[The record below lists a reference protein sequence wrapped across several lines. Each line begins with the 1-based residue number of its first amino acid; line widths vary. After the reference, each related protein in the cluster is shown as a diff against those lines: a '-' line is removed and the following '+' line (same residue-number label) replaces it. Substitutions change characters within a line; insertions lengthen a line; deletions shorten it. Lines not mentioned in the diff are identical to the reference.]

1 MRDERG
7 KKLAPI
13 HAIWL
18 ELGIGSVQNI
28 LKKKN
33 HNQTLKCSYIFKW
46 RLDPRCLVNL
56 YIHNPPLNYIISKF
70 SSYLRNIQIIEE
82 QQPPHPKKNK
92 NL

>member
-28 LKKKN
+28 LKKKKKN
-33 HNQTLKCSYIFKW
+33 HNQTLKRLYIFKW
-46 RLDPRCLVNL
+46 RLDPRGREVNVSLLIVRQLFLAKL
-56 YIHNPPLNYIISKF
+56 Y
-70 SSYLRNIQIIEE
+70 
-82 QQPPHPKKNK
+82 
-92 NL
+92 